1 MEPNTQPLKIDASYA
16 KTLKALHKPG
26 KPIVLANIYDLSS
39 LNALLSLNPKSK
51 LSTGPVVA
59 VATASYA
66 IAETFGVRD
75 EDLTYEQNFAGV
87 APIGRVVRQA
97 NLPLTVDIQDGY
109 GDRLVESVQTAI
121 KLGASGANIEDSIPD
136 RGFGHGVDGSLRSL
150 EMATERI
157 RTALKTATEA
167 GVPDFV
173 VNARTDVMRLSPLPE
188 NALEEA
194 IKRGKSFLAAGAT
207 TVFVWGG
214 SRGLRTAEVE
224 RLVKEFDGMLA
235 VKLGD
240 GPDALTVKE
249 LADIGV
255 ARISVGPSLWM
266 LSMEAFKEGAT
277 RILEGGRLHP

>member
-1 MEPNTQPLKIDASYA
+1 MDPNTRPLKVDASYA

-39 LNALLSLNPKSK
+39 LNALLSLNKNSK
-51 LSTGPVVA
+51 TSADPVAA

-75 EDLTYEQNFAGV
+75 EDLAYEQNFAGI
-87 APIGRVVRQA
+87 APIGRVVRQE

-109 GDRLVESVQTAI
+109 GDRLVESVQMAI
-121 KLGASGANIEDSIPD
+121 QLGASGANIEDSIPD
-136 RGFGHGVDGSLRSL
+136 RGFGHGVEGSLRTL
-150 EMATERI
+150 EVATERI
-157 RTALKTATEA
+157 KTALKTAAEA

-173 VNARTDVMRLSPLPE
+173 INARTDVMRLSPLPE
-188 NALEEA
+188 DAIEEA
-194 IKRGKSFLAAGAT
+194 ITRGKSFLAAGAT

-214 SRGLRTAEVE
+214 ARGLRTAEAE
-224 RLVKEFDGMLA
+224 RLVKEFNGMLA

-255 ARISVGPSLWM
+255 ARISVGPSLWI
-266 LSMEAFKEGAT
+266 LSMKAFKEGAT